1 MRKKQMS
8 CKKWNFTFVKLTTF
22 DTPMKRQCFLAL
34 CRHRIILFLGNYF
47 VGANC
52 MKQRQFICNKCNF
65 TFVKLNTFDMHMNA
79 KRYLALGRY
88 RITGS
93 MEPTT
98 WMKSNSNAVNVTLH
112 LKITHIKQTHEV
124 TRILNTTS
132 EKI

>member
-1 MRKKQMS
+1 
-8 CKKWNFTFVKLTTF
+8 
-22 DTPMKRQCFLAL
+22 MKRQCFLAL
-34 CRHRIILFLGNYF
+34 GRHGIILLLCNYF
-47 VGANC
+47 VRANC

-98 WMKSNSNAVNVTLH
+98 YMNEKQFKCSECDFTFENYTH
-112 LKITHIKQTHEV
+112 LT
-124 TRILNTTS
+124 NT
-132 EKI
+132 